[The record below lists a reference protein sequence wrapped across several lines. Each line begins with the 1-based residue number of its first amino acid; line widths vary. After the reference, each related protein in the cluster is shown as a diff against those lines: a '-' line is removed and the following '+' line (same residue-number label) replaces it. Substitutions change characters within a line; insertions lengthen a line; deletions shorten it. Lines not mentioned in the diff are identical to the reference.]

1 MLSDQPTVS
10 GKPEVTAVL
19 RHSPDDFRVFE
30 ELGFEPSG
38 EGEHAFLKLQKC
50 EMNTLDLLDDI
61 AALSG
66 IGKPDIGVSGM
77 KDRHA
82 LTQQW
87 FSVRM
92 AGRPEPNWAELERS
106 GAVKVLRVERHSR
119 KLKRGVHRANR
130 FELCLRDV
138 SGDVADLQARLERV
152 KTEGFPNYFGEQ
164 RFGRGGSTL
173 VQAKRWIDSGGKR
186 ISRVKRSL
194 YLSALRAY
202 LFNILL
208 AERVAQNSW
217 NTVLDGDVCM
227 LQGTRSL
234 FSCDTADAETLERAE
249 RGDIHP
255 ALPMWGKPDA
265 LTSELKIVQLREQ
278 LDDHRRTALF
288 LERMGLEMS
297 YRPARVLLDD
307 FCWQFCEDNI
317 LQLEF
322 SLRAGSYATSV
333 LAELVQY
340 TDIKRNGR

>member
-1 MLSDQPTVS
+1 MLPNRPTVT
-10 GKPEVTAVL
+10 GTPEVSAVL
-19 RHSPDDFRVFE
+19 RRSPDDFRVFE

-38 EGEHAFLKLQKC
+38 EGEHAFLQLQKC

-77 KDRHA
+77 KDRNA

-92 AGRPEPNWAELERS
+92 AGRPEPNWTDLEKS
-106 GAVKVLRVERHSR
+106 GAVKVLRVERHTR

-130 FELCLRDV
+130 FELRLRDL
-138 SGDVADLQARLERV
+138 SGDMTDLHARLERI
-152 KTEGFPNYFGEQ
+152 KIQGFPNYFGEQ
-164 RFGRGGSTL
+164 RFGRAGSTL
-173 VQAKRWIDSGGKR
+173 VQAQRWINSGGKR
-186 ISRVKRSL
+186 ITRVKRSL
-194 YLSALRAY
+194 YLSALRAF
-202 LFNILL
+202 LFNTLL
-208 AERVAQNSW
+208 ADRVAQDSW

-234 FSCDTADAETLERAE
+234 FSCDTADEETRERAE

-255 ALPMWGKPDA
+255 TLPLWGKPDV
-265 LTSELKIVQLREQ
+265 LTSQEKVAELLHQFDE
-278 LDDHRRTALF
+278 HSRTALF
-288 LERMGLEMS
+288 LERMGLDMS

-307 FCWQFCEDNI
+307 FCWQFCEDDS

-322 SLRAGSYATSV
+322 SLRTGSYATSV

-340 TDIKRNGR
+340 TDINRNGG